1 MGHILAVIQPVGSR
15 LILSL
20 DCISLKKLANIVR
33 QFYPTARLPKA
44 LPNWLAFGI
53 AYIGEQLSKLSHTA
67 PLLPKGQLDFFLQS
81 HVMPNSQKAYHV
93 FGWKPMSIKSAIGDA
108 LAGLLGQSSKD

>member
-1 MGHILAVIQPVGSR
+1 MAVIQPVGSR

-20 DCISLKKLANIVR
+20 DDISLKKLASIVR
-33 QFYPTARLPKA
+33 QFYPTARLPKT

-67 PLLPKGQLDFFLQS
+67 PLLPKGQLDFLQS

-93 FGWKPMSIKSAIGDA
+93 LGWKPMSIESAIGDA